1 MTAAEPQ
8 RQNESP
14 NEARRPGQGSNHA
27 TTTGPRDGA
36 RRAPTRRAPAAV
48 GGARPD
54 ALQPP
59 QQGSHAGPRAI
70 APGTDN
76 CLPQSAAGARARTQR
91 QGTNQ
96 AASAGLLEGAQ
107 DQVQHA
113 PNASANNCG
122 VSVVVGL
129 GDGVPGAAFS
139 GGPVGP
145 EAAIHLRRY
154 TQITKQ
160 ASFQTI
166 WQQIAMTLHTLPL
179 PTSTTRLY
187 RRCSV
192 PPQATPSCR
201 RLSSCRS
208 AANSKS
214 NPRTTREGTR

>member
-160 ASFQTI
+160 VWHNLQGHRPDARLRRSTHQVPAP
-166 WQQIAMTLHTLPL
+166 QILHEHAFVIPVAKRH
-179 PTSTTRLY
+179 SRQYGNRL
-187 RRCSV
+187 R
-192 PPQATPSCR
+192 
-201 RLSSCRS
+201 
-208 AANSKS
+208 
-214 NPRTTREGTR
+214 